1 MKDLITQIITE
12 LGYDKSVVDENQE
25 NRVNLWLSWLKGKT
39 KDHQYKIYNGK
50 KYIKK
55 EFKSLNIASQSCSDL
70 GDFFINEKL
79 DITIDK
85 PNVQE
90 KIDECL
96 EQNNFL
102 ENANKLVQLV
112 KALGTGALVEYL
124 DDSVLKINY
133 INATNIIILK
143 ADRGEI
149 QDVLFYSEN
158 RKELYVNIH
167 ILGEDGYTIINK
179 KYIQS
184 GDSYVEEE
192 LDKSVSEIPTHSFIP
207 KFQIITTPEINNFDI
222 NSPYGISCYANA
234 LDTIIAL
241 DRAYDSFDNEIALGR
256 KRVYV
261 PAKSVQFNIDANG
274 NTIPAFDDSD
284 VAFYVYPGNSDSEKL
299 VESSFDLR
307 IEQLTQAIQAQLNI
321 YTAKIGLGHNYYKFK
336 NGETYVNVVN
346 VMSSNSDVYRK
357 IKKQENILT
366 RAITGMCYAIAELIG
381 LTEEFSVS
389 VFYDDS
395 IIEDTESIRKQAQT
409 EYNTK
414 LISKA
419 QYYRDVYKL
428 KDDEALAFAQQ
439 MNEEIKNES
448 LIEGEEEN
456 FVE

>member
-1 MKDLITQIITE
+1 MKDTIKQIILD
-12 LGYDKSVVDENQE
+12 LGYDESVLDEDQE
-25 NRVNLWLSWLKGKT
+25 NRVNLWASWLKGKT
-39 KDHQYKIYNGK
+39 KEHQYRIYNGK
-50 KYIKK
+50 KYVKK
-55 EFKSLNIASQSCSDL
+55 EFKSLNICSQSCSDL
-70 GDFFINEKL
+70 GDFFFNEKL
-79 DITIDK
+79 EITIDK
-85 PNVQE
+85 PGVQE

-102 ENANKLVQLV
+102 ENGNKLVQLT
-112 KALGTGALVEYL
+112 KALGTGAFVPYL
-124 DDSVLKINY
+124 DDGVLKINF
-133 INATNIIILK
+133 INANNIIILK

-149 QDVLFYSEN
+149 QDVLFFSEAGN
-158 RKELYVNIH
+158 SLYVNIH
-167 ILGEDGYTIINK
+167 ILGEDGYTILNK
-179 KYIQS
+179 KFNKVS
-184 GDSYVEEE
+184 DSYVEEI
-192 LDKSVSEIPTHSFIP
+192 LDDKFAIIPTKSFIP

-256 KRVYV
+256 KRIYV

-284 VAFYVYPGNSDSEKL
+284 TAFYVYPGSENEKL

-307 IEQLTQAIQAQLNI
+307 IEQITQAIQAQLNI
-321 YTAKIGLGHNYYKFK
+321 YTAKVGLGHNYYKFK
-336 NGETYVNVVN
+336 NGEAYVNTSN
-346 VMSSNSDVYRK
+346 VISSNSDVYRK

-366 RAITGMCYAIAELIG
+366 RAITGLCYAIAELIG
-381 LTEEFSVS
+381 ITEEFSVS

-395 IIEDTESIRKQAQT
+395 IIEDTDSIRKQAQT

-448 LIEGEEEN
+448 LIEGEEET

>member
-1 MKDLITQIITE
+1 MKDIIRQIILD
-12 LGYDKSVVDENQE
+12 LGYNESVIDEEQE
-25 NRVNLWLSWLKGKT
+25 NRVNLWLKWLKGKT

-50 KYIKK
+50 KYIRK
-55 EFKSLNIASQSCSDL
+55 EFKSLNITSQSCSDL
-70 GDFFINEKL
+70 GDFFFNEKL

-96 EQNNFL
+96 HQNNFL
-102 ENANKLVQLV
+102 ENGNKLVQLT
-112 KALGTGALVEYL
+112 KALGTGAFVPYL
-124 DDSVLKINY
+124 DDGVLKINY

-149 QDVLFYSEN
+149 QDILFWSEVGN
-158 RKELYVNIH
+158 QLYINIH
-167 ILGEDGYTIINK
+167 LLREDGYVIINK
-179 KYIQS
+179 KFNKS
-184 GDSYVEEE
+184 GDSYIEEE
-192 LDKSVSEIPTHSFIP
+192 LDENVKEIHTRSFIP
-207 KFQIITTPEINNFDI
+207 KFQVITTPEINNFDI

-241 DRAYDSFDNEIALGR
+241 DRAYDSFDNEISLGR
-256 KRVYV
+256 KRIYV
-261 PAKSVQFNIDANG
+261 PAKSVQINIDANG

-284 VAFYVYPGNSDSEKL
+284 TAFYVYPGNSDNEKL

-307 IEQLTQAIQAQLNI
+307 IEQITQAIQAQLNI
-321 YTAKIGLGHNYYKFK
+321 YTAKVGLGHNYYKFK
-336 NGETYVNVVN
+336 NGEAYVNTSN

-357 IKKQENILT
+357 IKKQENIIT
-366 RAITGMCYAIAELIG
+366 RAITGLCYAIAELIG
-381 LTEEFSVS
+381 ITEEFSVS

-395 IIEDTESIRKQAQT
+395 IIEDTETIRRQAQT

-448 LIEGEEEN
+448 LVEGEEEK